1 MPKNHQGQDKKRKL
15 AAFVE
20 KEITKKEKERG
31 PGEGGGGGIQK
42 AVEDLLLIL
51 DVTVSNYF

>member
-15 AAFVE
+15 TAFVE
-20 KEITKKEKERG
+20 KEITKKEM
-31 PGEGGGGGIQK
+31 EGGPGGGIQK